1 MNADEQE
8 ELASLYV
15 LGLLEG
21 SELAAFERE
30 LSARPQLSALVTEME
45 SASAFLAPG
54 PQGLARLGAPAS

>member
-1 MNADEQE
+1 MNPDEQE

-30 LSARPQLSALVTEME
+30 LSARPQLSALVAEME
-45 SASAFLAPG
+45 SAPG